1 MPALGC
7 DLEYLLQCADRVVDG
22 RAGLAQLAGGRD
34 KRARVRVA
42 VAGKLH
48 AHRRERIERLAA
60 SCAASSVGSLP
71 VDMI

>member
-1 MPALGC
+1 
-7 DLEYLLQCADRVVDG
+7 
-22 RAGLAQLAGGRD
+22 
-34 KRARVRVA
+34 VRVA